1 RIRAIVRYLEVEFDL
16 VLEQA
21 VFGVSGEIV
30 DLNVLARCL
39 ANLSDDV
46 IANGVVLHER
56 DIGGEGRRA
65 DEISAH
71 NHVDR
76 DLYSTVLQDCGTA
89 KNPRCRP
96 PFSMPYKG
104 QNGVATCARLRCPDN
119 YDMFVNTAA
128 SARMGNRILDFTPQR
143 VVMNPQTAVCA
154 QYQNAETYK
163 FQIRDSE
170 GFLRLVN
177 DVQCQQN
184 NFPRHS
190 CVTDGFLQ
198 QTCTKKDR
206 CTQIRYLSDYAGN
219 KCNEPFKL
227 MMKFDSD
234 HSRWVPMKKLSCD
247 REFGW
252 WRIHF
257 PNGTWMHTRH
267 GTIATCVA
275 MKVEDD
281 LSSRWLSI
289 AIKTVLLIM
298 ITLLTVAVIF
308 NAYMTRAVVI
318 WEGSNWQRIWRQEL
332 LEATQLSENRDYV
345 QRDIEYYARGLHMD
359 LRQYDVMQR
368 VVDKSDVVPNKESH
382 A

>member
-1 RIRAIVRYLEVEFDL
+1 MNGDFETGSCIRTPV
-16 VLEQA
+16 
-21 VFGVSGEIV
+21 
-30 DLNVLARCL
+30 
-39 ANLSDDV
+39 
-46 IANGVVLHER
+46 
-56 DIGGEGRRA
+56 A
-65 DEISAH
+65 DH
-71 NHVDR
+71 
-76 DLYSTVLQDCGTA
+76 YG
-89 KNPRCRP
+89 
-96 PFSMPYKG
+96 
-104 QNGVATCARLRCPDN
+104 
-119 YDMFVNTAA
+119 
-128 SARMGNRILDFTPQR
+128 
-143 VVMNPQTAVCA
+143 
-154 QYQNAETYK
+154 
-163 FQIRDSE
+163 
-170 GFLRLVN
+170 
-177 DVQCQQN
+177 
-184 NFPRHS
+184 HS

-345 QRDIEYYARGLHMD
+345 QRDIVRGMKQQKWHEYYARGLHMD

-368 VVDKSDVVPNKESH
+368 VVDKSDVVPNMMHWTMLDDFDYLAQKDEEKCFSQGEPCVIDPAWSVLNLYRIPPCPTVPH
-382 A
+382 SPVSYRITRLFVIRRQ

>member
-1 RIRAIVRYLEVEFDL
+1 SPLLPSPMSGPPLLFLALLLLLPPTVDCAGEPAAAAAAGEPAAAATEEPAAVAAATTPAAPALPPPPPSPYLYLDL
-16 VLEQA
+16 GHCQNCP
-21 VFGVSGEIV
+21 IPPT
-30 DLNVLARCL
+30 
-39 ANLSDDV
+39 
-46 IANGVVLHER
+46 IP
-56 DIGGEGRRA
+56 
-65 DEISAH
+65 
-71 NHVDR
+71 
-76 DLYSTVLQDCGTA
+76 DCGTA

-275 MKVEDD
+275 M
-281 LSSRWLSI
+281 
-289 AIKTVLLIM
+289 
-298 ITLLTVAVIF
+298 
-308 NAYMTRAVVI
+308 
-318 WEGSNWQRIWRQEL
+318 
-332 LEATQLSENRDYV
+332 
-345 QRDIEYYARGLHMD
+345 
-359 LRQYDVMQR
+359 
-368 VVDKSDVVPNKESH
+368 
-382 A
+382 